1 MKPEY
6 QFARLE
12 CEHNPKIVLRSAQ
25 NADTIV
31 KSADCQVQE
40 KSENKKKP
48 LVHSSRQNLF
58 NSSGSAWNFIQKS
71 RF

>member
-40 KSENKKKP
+40 TSE
-48 LVHSSRQNLF
+48 
-58 NSSGSAWNFIQKS
+58 IQKM
-71 RF
+71 FLMKCMTL

>member
-12 CEHNPKIVLRSAQ
+12 CENNPRISLRSAQ

-31 KSADCQVQE
+31 KSADCQVHE
-40 KSENKKKP
+40 TSE
-48 LVHSSRQNLF
+48 V
-58 NSSGSAWNFIQKS
+58 QKM
-71 RF
+71 FLMKCM

>member
-1 MKPEY
+1 MKSEY

-12 CEHNPKIVLRSAQ
+12 CDHKSKSFLRSAQ

-40 KSENKKKP
+40 RSE
-48 LVHSSRQNLF
+48 V
-58 NSSGSAWNFIQKS
+58 QKM
-71 RF
+71 FLMKCM

>member
-6 QFARLE
+6 QFARFE
-12 CEHNPKIVLRSAQ
+12 CEHNPQIVLRSVH

-40 KSENKKKP
+40 TSEVQTMFLMKCM
-48 LVHSSRQNLF
+48 
-58 NSSGSAWNFIQKS
+58 
-71 RF
+71 